1 MLLCNAP
8 PCKIHPCSTLHPHA
22 NGPTAHCFLLSAC
35 AAEIGTPAANPRAA
49 AVLAVAQLR
58 PGFAG
63 LPLGKPCVSPDS
75 TSPPPAPRPRIPFRL
90 AAKKALTVAVQTT
103 NLRMKLGYMKSG
115 EMYFKHLFSTDPV
128 LGMSW
133 ALGLTGLA
141 MPFFLKDNAHKQKLV
156 SQQLERIQPNQVET
170 GV

>member
-1 MLLCNAP
+1 
-8 PCKIHPCSTLHPHA
+8 
-22 NGPTAHCFLLSAC
+22 
-35 AAEIGTPAANPRAA
+35 
-49 AVLAVAQLR
+49 
-58 PGFAG
+58 
-63 LPLGKPCVSPDS
+63 
-75 TSPPPAPRPRIPFRL
+75 
-90 AAKKALTVAVQTT
+90 
-103 NLRMKLGYMKSG
+103 MKLGYMKSG